1 MFPKSIHRGGA
12 LALGLACALLAAA
25 VSPSRAQAPIDF
37 QSVATLQDMRQL
49 VMTQFPLGTPRDTL
63 RSALVDQGKASLRQ
77 HPSRPGTEKYLYDI
91 NLCRQYVWRWN
102 ISADYDAQGRL
113 TQAYINGF
121 AVFPDGVS
129 VPPVVPDAAHKAT
142 QKILEMQRARP
153 EADRGEKSLA
163 YMLLDLDG
171 DLKTIEDQALLG
183 AGPSRADP
191 QNFGKAVNYDNVD
204 PWRSIF
210 DPDPADFIADYAGKC
225 P

>member
-1 MFPKSIHRGGA
+1 MFSKSARLGCA
-12 LALGLACALLAAA
+12 LALGLSSAFLAG
-25 VSPSRAQAPIDF
+25 PTTPTLAQAPIDF
-37 QSVATLQDMRQL
+37 ESVVTLQDMRQL
-49 VMTQFPLGTPRDTL
+49 VMAQFPLGTPRDTL
-63 RSALVDQGKASLRQ
+63 RSALVDQAKASLRP
-77 HPSRPGTEKYLYDI
+77 HPSRQGTEKYLYDI
-91 NLCRQYVWRWN
+91 NLCRLYVWRWN

-113 TQAYINGF
+113 AQAYINGF

-171 DLKTIEDQALLG
+171 DMTTIEDQALLG

-191 QNFGKAVNYDNVD
+191 TNFGKAINYENVD

-210 DPDPADFIADYAGKC
+210 DPDAADFIAKYAGKC